1 MTIECYLVV
10 VKKRGK
16 EAKVARVTQARPSLS
31 YNEALIKLSLD
42 VPADIF
48 EAPLITVPVERRQV
62 AVAVE
67 VDEV

>member
-1 MTIECYLVV
+1 VKIDCYLVV

-16 EAKVARVTQARPSLS
+16 EAKVARVTQSRPSL
-31 YNEALIKLSLD
+31 NHDEALIKLELD
-42 VPADIF
+42 VPGDMF
-48 EAPLITVPVERRQV
+48 EAPLVTVPVERRQV